1 MSKQVSELA
10 GPALTSLATLR
21 IILEQSLE
29 WRSPVYINF
38 IDFKKAFDISTVWR
52 IMRHY
57 GTPLKIV
64 PYVVCMMV

>member
-1 MSKQVSELA
+1 
-10 GPALTSLATLR
+10 
-21 IILEQSLE
+21 
-29 WRSPVYINF
+29 VYINF